1 MTVTFLTK
9 EGCQKLQDELDHLR
23 TVKRQEVADRLH
35 EAMEGGE
42 LIENAEY
49 EAAKNEQAFVEGRI
63 QELDMILATARIIEE
78 NGKSKE
84 GLIQVG
90 STITM
95 EEEGNKAE
103 TFIIVGAAEA
113 MYEAVILDI
122 SEDLRTKLV
131 EVQSA
136 IGGLPLMRR
145 MEMAIDMMT
154 EYLFDHPEISNL
166 VLFRYFGKTRD
177 GSILNLTV
185 PEVVSD
191 IARSMGLCKDKKNVP
206 PEVKMKVLA
215 VMNSIHNFVSGED
228 FFRSMIGADRENYIS
243 MVKETL
249 KFVLIPAFAE

>member
-9 EGCQKLQDELDHLR
+9 EGFQKLQDELDHLR

-90 STITM
+90 STITI

-103 TFIIVGAAEA
+103 TFTIVGAAEA
-113 MYEAVILDI
+113 NPREGKISNESPIGKAVIGHKAGETI
-122 SEDLRTKLV
+122 VV
-131 EVQSA
+131 EA
-136 IGGLPLMRR
+136 PGGH
-145 MEMAIDMMT
+145 
-154 EYLFDHPEISNL
+154 FK
-166 VLFRYFGKTRD
+166 VK
-177 GSILNLTV
+177 IL
-185 PEVVSD
+185 
-191 IARSMGLCKDKKNVP
+191 K
-206 PEVKMKVLA
+206 VK
-215 VMNSIHNFVSGED
+215 
-228 FFRSMIGADRENYIS
+228 
-243 MVKETL
+243 
-249 KFVLIPAFAE
+249 